1 MALEAEAKRKAE
13 QLKQDSSLGFAKKK
27 TIRFAPGMSQTDQ
40 KRIKPILSDE
50 HEHTQKFQSASGAT
64 HSMTKVFEKEQN
76 FFLQNNK
83 GIAIVFTPNQGELPP
98 NSDVPI
104 TVTIYNNQC
113 GKFDD
118 RVTASIQGLP
128 PVQFPVRIAI
138 SGSPVVIPPNQVG
151 LNYNTM
157 HPTML
162 IPTAVVNTSAFTK
175 VFKIKQTGFI

>member
-1 MALEAEAKRKAE
+1 
-13 QLKQDSSLGFAKKK
+13 
-27 TIRFAPGMSQTDQ
+27 
-40 KRIKPILSDE
+40 
-50 HEHTQKFQSASGAT
+50 
-64 HSMTKVFEKEQN
+64 MTKVFEKEQN

-162 IPTAVVNTSAFTK
+162 IPTAVVNTSALTK